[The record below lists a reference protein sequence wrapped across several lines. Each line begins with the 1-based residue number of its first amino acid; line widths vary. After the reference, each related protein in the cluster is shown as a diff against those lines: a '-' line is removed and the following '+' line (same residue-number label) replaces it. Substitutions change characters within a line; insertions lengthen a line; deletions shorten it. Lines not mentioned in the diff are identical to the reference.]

1 MTDLKDPKT
10 TQELM
15 DEADELIRNIY
26 SDVILD
32 LKDEQRMEFEK
43 DAQELERLKSV
54 TEAQKNPDNN
64 QEHHTAAEGIHEAIL
79 DIVKAMQDWKNKIF

>member
-1 MTDLKDPKT
+1 MTIETENKT

-15 DEADELIRNIY
+15 NEADELIRKIY
-26 SDVILD
+26 SDVILG

-43 DAQELERLKSV
+43 DALELERLKSV
-54 TEAQKNPDNN
+54 TEAQNN
-64 QEHHTAAEGIHEAIL
+64 KDKSQEHHSAAEGIHEAIM